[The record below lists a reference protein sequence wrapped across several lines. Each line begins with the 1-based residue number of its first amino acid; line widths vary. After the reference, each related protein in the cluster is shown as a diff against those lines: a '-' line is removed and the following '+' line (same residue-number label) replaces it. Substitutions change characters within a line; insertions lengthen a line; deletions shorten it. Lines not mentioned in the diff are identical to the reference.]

1 MTTRTVLLIGF
12 IGLAG
17 VSIAAVS
24 TAQQR
29 QTAIAA
35 AQSNSR
41 AELTDRMTQIQN
53 DLTSLDR
60 SHQTYREAAEKL
72 GGFYSELSKK
82 ADVVFKASGTV
93 SSGKADPAALANLQT
108 AIKEM
113 RQTQMNF
120 NMQYLQ
126 LQEKMQNE
134 NRQYTTVSNILKT
147 KHDTVKNSINNV
159 R

>member
-1 MTTRTVLLIGF
+1 
-12 IGLAG
+12 
-17 VSIAAVS
+17 
-24 TAQQR
+24 
-29 QTAIAA
+29 
-35 AQSNSR
+35 
-41 AELTDRMTQIQN
+41 
-53 DLTSLDR
+53 
-60 SHQTYREAAEKL
+60 
-72 GGFYSELSKK
+72 
-82 ADVVFKASGTV
+82 V